1 MAALQLLTLAPF
13 SVLSDSSTL
22 SQRWT
27 KWVKSFEYFLV
38 ASNVTDKKRQ
48 RALLL
53 HLAGPEVQ
61 EVFETLSDT
70 GDDYATALDKLNA
83 YFNPQKNIPF
93 ERHTFRQA
101 AQDPSETMDAYV
113 TRLKRLVKT
122 CDYGTL
128 SAEMIRDQVL
138 EKCHSTRLRRRL
150 LREEDLTL
158 DVILRIAR
166 ALEASDRQAKQI
178 EDAKTSESIGE
189 QSSAY
194 AIQSGPRASQ
204 IASPATKS
212 DQERQNPPPNTQHS
226 NLVCYCCGRR
236 GHRAKDPSC
245 PANNKPCHGCG
256 KLGHFSRV
264 CKSSRRDK
272 EPARIRQIEQREVT
286 DSSDEEYVF
295 TLNRPKNSEQQA
307 TVIITVHGTDI
318 RVLIDSGASVNVL
331 DKNTFDRLIKPT

>member
-1 MAALQLLTLAPF
+1 MAALQLPTLAPF

-70 GDDYATALDKLNA
+70 GDDYATALDKLNV

-194 AIQSGPRASQ
+194 AIQSGQGQS
-204 IASPATKS
+204 SS
-212 DQERQNPPPNTQHS
+212 E
-226 NLVCYCCGRR
+226 
-236 GHRAKDPSC
+236 
-245 PANNKPCHGCG
+245 PCH
-256 KLGHFSRV
+256 
-264 CKSSRRDK
+264 
-272 EPARIRQIEQREVT
+272 
-286 DSSDEEYVF
+286 
-295 TLNRPKNSEQQA
+295 
-307 TVIITVHGTDI
+307 
-318 RVLIDSGASVNVL
+318 
-331 DKNTFDRLIKPT
+331 